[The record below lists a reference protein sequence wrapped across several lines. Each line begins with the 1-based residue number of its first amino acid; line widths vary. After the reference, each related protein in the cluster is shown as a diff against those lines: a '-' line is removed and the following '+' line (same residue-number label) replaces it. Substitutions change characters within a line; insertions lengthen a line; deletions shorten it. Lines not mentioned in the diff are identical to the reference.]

1 MYATDM
7 AVLVLK
13 SKIKNLSAGD
23 IKSDNDIKYP
33 VNEAKIFAMG

>member
-13 SKIKNLSAGD
+13 IKIKNLSAGD

-33 VNEAKIFAMG
+33 VREAKIFAMG